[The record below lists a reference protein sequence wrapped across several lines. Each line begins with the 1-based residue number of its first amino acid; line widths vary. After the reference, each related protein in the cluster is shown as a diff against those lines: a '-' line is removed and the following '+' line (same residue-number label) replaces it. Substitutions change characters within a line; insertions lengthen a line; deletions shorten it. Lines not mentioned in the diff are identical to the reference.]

1 MDRPGAGAR
10 KGRAGRGR
18 PNPRSARGPQ
28 TSLYGEARRL
38 VAAARR
44 WRGHGRWRRRA
55 AVDRAGGGR
64 ISRQAGIVRRG
75 RAQAGDRRRRHRSEE
90 HTSELQSLMRI
101 SYAVF
106 CLKKKNKPT
115 YKHTKPENKR
125 LNTKTYY
132 Q

>member
-1 MDRPGAGAR
+1 MTHSVPTRRYSELAGAR

-28 TSLYGEARRL
+28 TSLYGEASRL

-75 RAQAGDRRRRHRSEE
+75 RAHAGARKRRHLGAQWRDS
-90 HTSELQSLMRI
+90 R
-101 SYAVF
+101 ARR
-106 CLKKKNKPT
+106 
-115 YKHTKPENKR
+115 TKQIGQAQLRER
-125 LNTKTYY
+125 GGGTGSVLVEA
-132 Q
+132 